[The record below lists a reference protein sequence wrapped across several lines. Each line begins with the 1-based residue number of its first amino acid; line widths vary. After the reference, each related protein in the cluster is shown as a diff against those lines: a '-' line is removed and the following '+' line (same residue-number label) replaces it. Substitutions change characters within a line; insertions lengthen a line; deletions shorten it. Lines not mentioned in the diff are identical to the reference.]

1 MSKITSIIE
10 NEKAKWLQMKKEALA
25 KHANG
30 ERLTLDETA
39 CAMWD
44 PESGKKP
51 MSALGILKIERRA
64 LAKLKAALAK
74 YGIKGIDD
82 MFEAKSREIG
92 QKN

>member
-1 MSKITSIIE
+1 MDHISSILADGKTKWMHLKKI
-10 NEKAKWLQMKKEALA
+10 ALA

-30 ERLTLDETA
+30 ERLTLEETA

-51 MSALGILKIERRA
+51 MSALGVLKIERRA
-64 LAKLKAALAK
+64 LDKLKAALEK

-82 MFEAKSREIG
+82 MFESKGREIG